1 MKYGIFPLPQTA
13 KIWTYSAFALSVFS
27 VGITDLWTFYEV
39 FPSNKLLGEYIHS
52 ISHIKSPNS
61 DNKCDSHGLA

>member
-27 VGITDLWTFYEV
+27 VRITDLWIFYEV
-39 FPSNKLLGEYIHS
+39 FPSNKLLAALSGGLFNTGAN
-52 ISHIKSPNS
+52 ISNGKKQFIR
-61 DNKCDSHGLA
+61 